1 MISVKPED
9 EYDYLVI
16 GSGTA
21 GCVLANRL
29 SEVKGNRVCMI
40 EAGPPDS
47 NPLIHIPA
55 AVAALI
61 NHKVL
66 GWGYSTVSQ
75 AGLNGRAIPIPRGRV
90 LGGCSS
96 TNGMVYFRGQPQDFD
111 DWAAAGNQGWSY
123 REVLPYFI
131 RSEDNGTFRHSPY
144 HGTEGPMSVIDI
156 EQYNPLN
163 TTFLEATAALGYP
176 RCEDFNATRDTSGF
190 NLRQGNIRRGR
201 RESGVTAYID
211 PIKGRGNLT
220 IMTNTLVTRILLD
233 NKRASGLE
241 LNSGGTLRRLGA
253 RREVILAGG
262 AFGSPQVLLLSG
274 IGDGAELNALG
285 IVVQHDLPA
294 VGRNYHDHV
303 AVGIINRTSVPES
316 YGLSLKALPRD
327 VWNLFEY
334 LLFRRG
340 PMASNLFESM
350 GFLHT
355 TAGLDRPDIQF
366 VFQPAIRPGPKFP
379 IPLGHG
385 FAMNPVLLY
394 PKSRG
399 RVTLAGP
406 DPHARPL
413 LDPNLLGEPE
423 DIEPLYRSILISR
436 KIFQAAPFAR
446 YHALET
452 FPGKDIQD
460 EQGIKNYIR
469 DYAVTVHHP
478 VSTCRMGTGADTV
491 VDAELRVHGLEGLR
505 VADASV
511 FPSIIGGNTNAAVVM
526 VAEKAADLILGK
538 QAPAPIDPET
548 K

>member
-9 EYDYLVI
+9 EYDYLII

-29 SEVKGNRVCMI
+29 SEDRDVRVCMI
-40 EAGPPDS
+40 EAGPPDTS
-47 NPLIHIPA
+47 PLIHVPA
-55 AVAALI
+55 AVAGLLF
-61 NHKVL
+61 HKTL
-66 GWGYSTVSQ
+66 GWGFSTVPQ
-75 AGLNGRAIPIPRGRV
+75 PGLNGRDIPIPRGRV

-111 DWAAAGNQGWSY
+111 DWAAAGNKGWSFH
-123 REVLPYFI
+123 EVLPYFI
-131 RSEDNGTFRHSPY
+131 RSEDNGTFRNSPW
-144 HGTEGPMSVIDI
+144 HGTDGPMSVIDI

-163 TTFLEATAALGYP
+163 TTFLEATASLGYP
-176 RCEDFNATRDTSGF
+176 RCEDFNGTMDPNGF
-190 NLRQGNIRRGR
+190 NLRQGNIRKGR

-211 PIKGRGNLT
+211 PIKGRGNLS
-220 IMTNTLVTRILLD
+220 IMTNTLVTRIRLED
-233 NKRASGLE
+233 KRAVGVE
-241 LNSGGTLRRLGA
+241 VNDGGTLRRLGS

-285 IVVQHDLPA
+285 IAVQHDLPA
-294 VGRNYHDHV
+294 VGRNFHDHA
-303 AVGIINRTSVPES
+303 AVGIINKTKVPES

-327 VWNLFEY
+327 IWNLIEY
-334 LLFRRG
+334 ALFRRG
-340 PMASNLFESM
+340 PIASNLFESM
-350 GFLHT
+350 GFLRT
-355 TAGLDRPDIQF
+355 SEELDRPDIQF

-399 RVTLAGP
+399 RVSLAGP
-406 DPHARPL
+406 DPHAKPL
-413 LDPNLLGEPE
+413 IDPNLLGEDE
-423 DIEPLYRSILISR
+423 DIEPLYRAVLLSR
-436 KIFQAAPFAR
+436 KIFQAPPFER
-446 YHALET
+446 YQALET
-452 FPGKDIQD
+452 FPGKDVQD
-460 EQGIKNYIR
+460 EQGIKDYIR
-469 DYAVTVHHP
+469 NYAVTVHHP
-478 VSTCRMGTGADTV
+478 VSTCRMGTNADTV
-491 VDAELRVHGLEGLR
+491 VDPELRVRGLEGLR

-538 QAPAPIDPET
+538 PAPAPIDPE
-548 K
+548 

>member
-1 MISVKPED
+1 MTSVSAED
-9 EYDYLVI
+9 QFDYLII

-29 SEVKGNRVCMI
+29 SEDKNNKVCMI

-66 GWGYSTVSQ
+66 GWGYKTVPQ
-75 AGLNGRAIPIPRGRV
+75 AGLKGREIPVPRGRV

-96 TNGMVYFRGQPQDFD
+96 TNGMVYIRGQPQDYD
-111 DWAAAGNQGWSY
+111 DWAAAGNKGWSY

-131 RSEDNGTFRHSPY
+131 RSENNATYRDSPY
-144 HGTEGPMSVIDI
+144 HGTDGEMSVIDI

-163 TTFLEATAALGYP
+163 TTFLEAVKSLGYP
-176 RCEDFNATRDTSGF
+176 ICEDFNATPDPVGF

-201 RESGVTAYID
+201 RESGVTAYIN
-211 PIKGRGNLT
+211 PIRQRGNLK
-220 IMTNTLVTRILLD
+220 IMTNTLVTRILLE
-233 NKRASGLE
+233 NKHAVGVE
-241 LNSGGTLRRLGA
+241 LNIGGDLRRFEA

-262 AFGSPQVLLLSG
+262 TFGSAQIMLLSG

-285 IVVQHDLPA
+285 ITVQHELPA
-294 VGRNYHDHV
+294 VGRNFQDHL
-303 AVGIINRTSVPES
+303 AVGVINRTSVPES
-316 YGLSLKALPRD
+316 YGLSLRAFPRD
-327 VWNLFEY
+327 AWNVLEY

-350 GFLHT
+350 GFLRT
-355 TAGLDRPDIQF
+355 TEGLDRPDIQF

-413 LDPNLLGEPE
+413 IDPNLLGEPE
-423 DIEPLYRSILISR
+423 DIEPLYRAVQLSR
-436 KIFQAAPFAR
+436 KIFQAPAFER
-446 YHALET
+446 YNAVET
-452 FPGKDIQD
+452 FPGKDVQD
-460 EQGIKNYIR
+460 EQGLKDYIR
-469 DYAVTVHHP
+469 EYAVTVHHP
-478 VSTCRMGTGADTV
+478 VSTCRMGTGSDSV
-491 VDAELRVHGLEGLR
+491 VDPELRVHGIEGLR

-511 FPSIIGGNTNAAVVM
+511 FPSLIGGNTNAPVVM
-526 VAEKAADLILGK
+526 VAEKASDLILGK
-538 QAPAPIDPET
+538 PAPEPIDPET